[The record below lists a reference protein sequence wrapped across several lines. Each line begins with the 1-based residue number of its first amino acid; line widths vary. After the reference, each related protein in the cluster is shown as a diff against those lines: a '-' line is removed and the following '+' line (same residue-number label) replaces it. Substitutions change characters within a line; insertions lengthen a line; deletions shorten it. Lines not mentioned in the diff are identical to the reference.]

1 MSYKVKNLFAATV
14 IFFCISAAGT
24 RQISA
29 AATMQQTKELQQEI
43 APEKEEPSL
52 HMRAKDSGILPAPE
66 TLVQEKTTYQSVT
79 LGWSAVPGATGYQ
92 VEYGQKDGDFTV
104 AGMTMADASSFQ
116 CKGLVTG
123 VTYQFRV
130 CALDAAGE
138 ALMKKAFDKM
148 GLSARSYDRILRVAR
163 TIADLDGSADLRPPH
178 VAEAVQYRTF
188 RFED

>member
-1 MSYKVKNLFAATV
+1 
-14 IFFCISAAGT
+14 
-24 RQISA
+24 
-29 AATMQQTKELQQEI
+29 
-43 APEKEEPSL
+43 
-52 HMRAKDSGILPAPE
+52 
-66 TLVQEKTTYQSVT
+66 
-79 LGWSAVPGATGYQ
+79 
-92 VEYGQKDGDFTV
+92 
-104 AGMTMADASSFQ
+104 MADASSFQ

-163 TIADLDGSADLRPPH
+163 TIADLDGSADIRLPH